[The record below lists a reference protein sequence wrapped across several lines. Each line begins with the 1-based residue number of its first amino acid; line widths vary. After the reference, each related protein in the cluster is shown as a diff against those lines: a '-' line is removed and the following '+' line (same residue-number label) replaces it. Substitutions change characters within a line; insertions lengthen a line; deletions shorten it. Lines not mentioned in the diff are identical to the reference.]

1 MAVAWARDA
10 ALDVVRIRAKG
21 LTDCC
26 PLPLPPPLC
35 LQKGNDE
42 RVASRREN
50 MTDSQRR
57 KWVKR
62 GLSYLLIRVSFCRN
76 RHTADTN
83 AMGLMIEKSGR
94 GEEALTDMGKYR
106 MKE

>member
-1 MAVAWARDA
+1 MNK
-10 ALDVVRIRAKG
+10 KG
-21 LTDCC
+21 
-26 PLPLPPPLC
+26 
-35 LQKGNDE
+35 
-42 RVASRREN
+42 R
-50 MTDSQRR
+50 
-57 KWVKR
+57 
-62 GLSYLLIRVSFCRN
+62 LSYLLIRVSFCRN